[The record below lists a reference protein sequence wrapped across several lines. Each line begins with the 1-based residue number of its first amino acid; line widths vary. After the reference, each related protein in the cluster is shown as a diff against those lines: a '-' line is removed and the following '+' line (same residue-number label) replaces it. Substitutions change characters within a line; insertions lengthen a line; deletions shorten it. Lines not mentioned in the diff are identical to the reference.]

1 MAKSAKSRATLP
13 RSAHKAGRG
22 ELGGFTIIEVVL
34 VLAIAALIFLM
45 VFIALPTLQRNQ
57 RDTARRSDMARL
69 QTQITNWQG
78 GNSGKLP
85 GESSVDAMDE
95 EEAKIDQY
103 KCTRTSAS
111 SERTTDAACLIVN
124 YLNGA
129 DDTMNTFTDP
139 SGWAY
144 GITISTLTNGEEKTL
159 TNADF
164 GENAAKPYMIYVYKK
179 AKCDDEFAIFSNNS
193 RDYAIQYK
201 LEGNG
206 VYCKDNQ

>member
-1 MAKSAKSRATLP
+1 MARSAKSRATLP
-13 RSAHKAGRG
+13 RSAKKSGDG

-57 RDTARRSDMARL
+57 RDTERQQALARITSQMA
-69 QTQITNWQG
+69 NWQNN
-78 GNSGKLP
+78 NSGKLP
-85 GESSVDAMDE
+85 GISSVDAVPEDD
-95 EEAKIDQY
+95 AKIENY
-103 KCTRTSAS
+103 KCTRASAS
-111 SERTTDAACLIVN
+111 SERTTDAACLIIN

-129 DDTMNTFTDP
+129 NDDMNTFVDP

-144 GITISTLTNGEEKTL
+144 GITITELTNGEEKTL

-164 GENAAKPYMIYVYKK
+164 GENATNPYMIYILKK
-179 AKCDDEFAIFSNNS
+179 AKCDDEFAVFSNNS
-193 RDYAIQYK
+193 RDYAVMYK

-206 VYCKDNQ
+206 VYCRDNQ